1 MNGLYSLL
9 TEAGADENV
18 VDIVSPSFSASF
30 FRESNLKLFRS
41 KMDFFVRSTVVG
53 TFK

>member
-18 VDIVSPSFSASF
+18 VDIVSPLFSASF
-30 FRESNLKLFRS
+30 FREPNSSIFSLDKF
-41 KMDFFVRSTVVG
+41 
-53 TFK
+53 

>member
-18 VDIVSPSFSASF
+18 VDIVSPLFSASF
-30 FRESNLKLFRS
+30 FREPREFRHVIDLVFNIVS
-41 KMDFFVRSTVVG
+41 R
-53 TFK
+53 